1 MKEINERIE
10 NVVDELKTVSLRL
23 NEKSLL
29 IKDELKDL
37 LEQVEEIK
45 ASSTS

>member
-1 MKEINERIE
+1 MKEMNERIE